1 MEREIMKIGDKI
13 LVRRLE
19 NGMYCIEIDTEER
32 KIKLIGAAP
41 STAIALIT
49 EVFKAEASGT

>member
-1 MEREIMKIGDKI
+1 MKIGDKI